1 MAAAGSSQAVVS
13 QRQFVD
19 TGVQRCVLDT
29 AGLAPRQAL
38 ALWQENI
45 GLLYDVRLRNA
56 GDDRFHFHADA
67 FHFGE
72 IVLTSYG
79 CIAQSFDRSRARISR
94 DGLDHITVQ
103 VCLRGSHG
111 RRDGASD
118 EKASS
123 GDLIVADLA
132 QAQSTGTSDFDSL
145 NLTMPRRLLA
155 PFLKAPDEHN
165 MRVISGNAP
174 LAALLRGHLVGLYG
188 AAPAMSRQ
196 DAEAVIGPTLELAAA
211 AVNSA
216 VAEENAA
223 SVHLAL
229 TSEIRRHIDAHI
241 RSRHL
246 TAEAIAAMFG
256 ISMRK
261 LYYLFEPHGGLS
273 RYIQE
278 ERLRRCRA
286 ELADPGR
293 RHESIAEI
301 ADRYGFGHRK
311 SFVRAFRR
319 SFDMTPR
326 EMRAHAAHG
335 RSQSLG
341 HGENRTMW
349 HWIRELR

>member
-1 MAAAGSSQAVVS
+1 MAGSSQGVVS

-72 IVLTSYG
+72 IVLTSYR
-79 CIAQSFDRSRARISR
+79 CIAQSFDRSRARIGR

-174 LAALLRGHLVGLYG
+174 LAALLGGHLVGLYG

-211 AVNSA
+211 AVNARLSA
-216 VAEENAA
+216 ETAGRGLGLSPRYIRRLFAEEGQGFSDYVMQRRLERVHRQLA
-223 SVHLAL
+223 SPLFSARPIADLAFEAGL
-229 TSEIRRHIDAHI
+229 VEPSTFYRQF
-241 RSRHL
+241 RSR
-246 TAEAIAAMFG
+246 
-256 ISMRK
+256 
-261 LYYLFEPHGGLS
+261 
-273 RYIQE
+273 
-278 ERLRRCRA
+278 
-286 ELADPGR
+286 
-293 RHESIAEI
+293 
-301 ADRYGFGHRK
+301 YGMTP
-311 SFVRAFRR
+311 SEVRAG
-319 SFDMTPR
+319 
-326 EMRAHAAHG
+326 RAP
-335 RSQSLG
+335 
-341 HGENRTMW
+341 
-349 HWIRELR
+349 